1 MEGGI
6 RVRTSSA
13 FIPATFF
20 IGGVTHRPTL
30 FGSFFSRPKNPE
42 ERRIRAWC
50 RQKLSLTPGDL
61 ALYRQ
66 ALRHSSAV
74 PEDRPELPNNERLE
88 FLGDAILDAVVG
100 QFLFNKYPD
109 QGEGFLTRMRSKLV
123 SRHQLNI
130 LAKHV
135 EIEKVVESNIGRSQE
150 TSVPGNALEAL
161 IGAIFLD
168 KGFEKTNKAVLAL
181 IQAHFDLK
189 TVELEDRDNKSR
201 LLEWGQKKKRK
212 VEFRITE
219 EASRSGRG
227 KLYIAEACI
236 DGQVRGTG
244 KGHSKKKAEQDAANA
259 AYRSI
264 RPDGGRDG
272 RAGDHHEPRE
282 DRPRREHPRRGSR
295 DRERRTLPPVGAS
308 PQPTRPHAPKA
319 ALPPHEDEGHAPLAS
334 KAAE

>member
-6 RVRTSSA
+6 RLRTLSA
-13 FIPATFF
+13 FILFIF
-20 IGGVTHRPTL
+20 SIGGVIRRPTL
-30 FGSFFSRPKNPE
+30 FASLFSRPKNPE

-50 RQKLSLTPGDL
+50 RQKLGLTPGDL

-74 PEDRPELPNNERLE
+74 PEDRPDLPNNERLE

-100 QFLFNKYPD
+100 QFLFNKYPE

-135 EIEKVVESNIGRSQE
+135 EIEKVVESNIGRSHE

-168 KGFEKTNKAVLAL
+168 KGFDKTNKAVLAL
-181 IQAHFDLK
+181 IQGNFDLK
-189 TVELEDRDNKSR
+189 TVEQEDRDNKSR

-219 EASRSGRG
+219 ETNRTGRG
-227 KLYIAEACI
+227 KTYIAEACV

-259 AYRSI
+259 AYRNM
-264 RPDGGRDG
+264 RPQGGRESGLGEHQDQPDRQRRDRR
-272 RAGDHHEPRE
+272 RAP
-282 DRPRREHPRRGSR
+282 R
-295 DRERRTLPPVGAS
+295 DREIRNLPRSVNK
-308 PQPTRPHAPKA
+308 PQEPRA
-319 ALPPHEDEGHAPLAS
+319 ALPPHTPEGTTATPD
-334 KAAE
+334 

>member
-1 MEGGI
+1 MFA
-6 RVRTSSA
+6 S
-13 FIPATFF
+13 
-20 IGGVTHRPTL
+20 L
-30 FGSFFSRPKNPE
+30 FSRPKNPE
-42 ERRIRAWC
+42 ERKIRAWC
-50 RQKLSLTPGDL
+50 RLKLGISPGDL

-74 PEDRPELPNNERLE
+74 PEDRPDLPNNERLE
-88 FLGDAILDAVVG
+88 FLGDAILDAIVG

-135 EIEKVVESNIGRSQE
+135 EIEKVVESNIGRSHE

-168 KGFEKTNKAVLAL
+168 KGFDKTNKAVLTM

-189 TVELEDRDNKSR
+189 TVEQEDRDNKSR
-201 LLEWGQKKKRK
+201 LLEWGQKKKKK

-236 DGQVRGTG
+236 DGETRGTG
-244 KGHSKKKAEQDAANA
+244 KGNSKKKAEQDAANA
-259 AYRSI
+259 AFRSL
-264 RPDGGRDG
+264 RPHGGRG
-272 RAGDHHEPRE
+272 ERPHGDRE
-282 DRPRREHPRRGSR
+282 ERSDHPRRDHRRGPR
-295 DRERRTLPPVGAS
+295 DKDRRSLPRIEK
-308 PQPTRPHAPKA
+308 PQPRA
-319 ALPPHEDEGHAPLAS
+319 ALPPHEGDDVPNAPPIND
-334 KAAE
+334 

>member
-1 MEGGI
+1 MFA
-6 RVRTSSA
+6 S
-13 FIPATFF
+13 
-20 IGGVTHRPTL
+20 L
-30 FGSFFSRPKNPE
+30 FSRPKNPE
-42 ERRIRAWC
+42 ERKIRAWC
-50 RQKLSLTPGDL
+50 RQKLGLTPGDL

-74 PEDRPELPNNERLE
+74 PEDRPNLPNNERLE
-88 FLGDAILDAVVG
+88 FLGDAILDAIVG

-168 KGFEKTNKAVLAL
+168 KGFDKTNKAVLTL

-189 TVELEDRDNKSR
+189 TVEQEDRDNKSR

-227 KLYIAEACI
+227 KIYIAEACV
-236 DGQVRGTG
+236 DGEVRGTG

-259 AYRSI
+259 AYRHL
-264 RPDGGRDG
+264 RPQGGRGEHAQPDQ
-272 RAGDHHEPRE
+272 E
-282 DRPRREHPRRGSR
+282 DRR
-295 DRERRTLPPVGAS
+295 DRGRNEHRRPPRDRDRRNHKGVEHR
-308 PQPTRPHAPKA
+308 PKQPRP
-319 ALPPHEDEGHAPLAS
+319 ALPPHDPQRGAPAPP
-334 KAAE
+334 AVE

>member
-1 MEGGI
+1 M
-6 RVRTSSA
+6 
-13 FIPATFF
+13 
-20 IGGVTHRPTL
+20 
-30 FGSFFSRPKNPE
+30 FGSLFSRPKNPE
-42 ERRIRAWC
+42 ERKIRVWC
-50 RQKLSLTPGDL
+50 RQKLGLTPGDL

-135 EIEKVVESNIGRSQE
+135 EIEKVVESNIGRSHE

-168 KGFEKTNKAVLAL
+168 KGFDKTNKAVLTL

-189 TVELEDRDNKSR
+189 TVEQEDRDNKSR

-227 KLYIAEACI
+227 KLYIAEACV

-264 RPDGGRDG
+264 RPEGGREG
-272 RAGDHHEPRE
+272 RSGDEHERRE
-282 DRPRREHPRRGSR
+282 ERPRREQHRRGPR
-295 DRERRTLPPVGAS
+295 DRDRRALPQGEQKEHKA
-308 PQPTRPHAPKA
+308 QHPKA
-319 ALPPHEDEGHAPLAS
+319 ALPPHVEGGDTALPPKS
-334 KAAE
+334 SE

>member
-1 MEGGI
+1 
-6 RVRTSSA
+6 
-13 FIPATFF
+13 
-20 IGGVTHRPTL
+20 L
-30 FGSFFSRPKNPE
+30 FAALFSRPKNPE
-42 ERRIRAWC
+42 ERKIRAWC
-50 RQKLSLTPGDL
+50 RQKLGLTPGDL

-74 PEDRPELPNNERLE
+74 PEDRPDLPNNERLE

-100 QFLFNKYPD
+100 QFLFNKYPE

-168 KGFEKTNKAVLAL
+168 KGFDKTNKAVLTL

-212 VEFRITE
+212 VEFRISE
-219 EASRSGRG
+219 QASPSGRG
-227 KLYIAEACI
+227 KLYLAEACI
-236 DGQVRGTG
+236 DGDVRGSG

-264 RPDGGRDG
+264 RPHGGRG
-272 RAGDHHEPRE
+272 EQASGDRE
-282 DRPRREHPRRGSR
+282 ERGERPARREPQRRGPRDRDRRALPSEQRPAHPR
-295 DRERRTLPPVGAS
+295 
-308 PQPTRPHAPKA
+308 A
-319 ALPPHEDEGHAPLAS
+319 ALPPHEPKRDAGAVNE
-334 KAAE
+334 

>member
-1 MEGGI
+1 M
-6 RVRTSSA
+6 
-13 FIPATFF
+13 
-20 IGGVTHRPTL
+20 
-30 FGSFFSRPKNPE
+30 FGSLFSRPKNPE
-42 ERRIRAWC
+42 ERKIRAWC
-50 RQKLSLTPGDL
+50 RQKLGLTPGDL

-88 FLGDAILDAVVG
+88 FLGDAILDAIVG
-100 QFLFNKYPD
+100 QFLFNKYPE

-135 EIEKVVESNIGRSQE
+135 EIERVVESNIGRSHE

-168 KGFEKTNKAVLAL
+168 KGFDKTNKAVLTL

-189 TVELEDRDNKSR
+189 IVEQEDRDNKSR

-219 EASRSGRG
+219 EANRSGRG
-227 KLYIAEACI
+227 KLYVAEACI
-236 DGQVRGTG
+236 DGAVRGTG

-264 RPDGGRDG
+264 RPHGGRGEHDHPEAEGQSG
-272 RAGDHHEPRE
+272 RPKADHRR
-282 DRPRREHPRRGSR
+282 RPRGERKPLPRAVNRPAEHR
-295 DRERRTLPPVGAS
+295 
-308 PQPTRPHAPKA
+308 A
-319 ALPPHEDEGHAPLAS
+319 ALPPHEAGEVHEPVKD
-334 KAAE
+334 

>member
-1 MEGGI
+1 MFS
-6 RVRTSSA
+6 V
-13 FIPATFF
+13 
-20 IGGVTHRPTL
+20 L
-30 FGSFFSRPKNPE
+30 FSRPKNPE
-42 ERRIRAWC
+42 ERKIRAWC
-50 RQKLSLTPGDL
+50 RQKLGLTPGDL

-135 EIEKVVESNIGRSQE
+135 EIEKVVESNIGRSHE

-168 KGFEKTNKAVLAL
+168 KGFDKTNKAVLTL

-189 TVELEDRDNKSR
+189 TVEQEDRDNKSR
-201 LLEWGQKKKRK
+201 LLEWGQKKKHK
-212 VEFRITE
+212 VEFRISE
-219 EASRSGRG
+219 EANRSGRG
-227 KLYIAEACI
+227 KVYIAEACI
-236 DGQVRGTG
+236 DGAVRGTG

-259 AYRSI
+259 AYRHI
-264 RPDGGRDG
+264 RPHGSRGEQG
-272 RAGDHHEPRE
+272 HGERE
-282 DRPRREHPRRGSR
+282 ERSDRPRRDHRRGPR
-295 DRERRTLPPVGAS
+295 DRHSLPRSVNKPHES
-308 PQPTRPHAPKA
+308 RP
-319 ALPPHEDEGHAPLAS
+319 ALPPHEAG
-334 KAAE
+334 AARNPTED